1 MLSELRVSNLGI
13 IESVDLLLQ
22 PGLIALT
29 GETGAGKTLLIEAIN
44 LLIGER
50 ADPSRVRAGQSE
62 ARVEGRFH
70 LGDEEFV
77 VVRVVPADGR
87 SRAYING
94 RLATVGELADLG
106 SRLVDLHGQHAHQS
120 LLTSSVQRAALDEYA
135 RTDLEPLKGARAR
148 LAEIDAALAALGGD
162 SRSRAREVELLR
174 FQVEEISRAE
184 IGEVDEDAKLESE
197 ESVLADVAAH
207 RQAALLAQSAISDE
221 GGAVD
226 AVGSAVSALLHRSPF
241 ADLRDRLEIV
251 QAEIVD
257 IARDLRSRAESSEE
271 DPERLEGIRQRR
283 QLLREL
289 RRKYGETLDDVIS
302 FHDESRSRLEE
313 LESYEARVGE
323 LETMRIRIVEEE
335 RAAAREVAAVRRAAA
350 DALGRDITAHLPD
363 LAMER
368 AVVTVQVAG
377 VDPADDVAMLLSSNP
392 GSPLAPLS
400 KVASG
405 GELARTMLAIR
416 LVLTQGPPILVFDE
430 VDAGIGGAAANAL
443 AQSLERLGHTHQV
456 LVVTHLAQVAAAAR
470 QHLVISKNVL
480 SQAGVETTRTDGRW
494 VDGQERIDEVA
505 RMLSGHPDSSR
516 ARDHAEELLSSWVKR
531 S

>member
-1 MLSELRVSNLGI
+1 
-13 IESVDLLLQ
+13 
-22 PGLIALT
+22 
-29 GETGAGKTLLIEAIN
+29 
-44 LLIGER
+44 
-50 ADPSRVRAGQSE
+50 
-62 ARVEGRFH
+62 
-70 LGDEEFV
+70 
-77 VVRVVPADGR
+77 
-87 SRAYING
+87 
-94 RLATVGELADLG
+94 
-106 SRLVDLHGQHAHQS
+106 
-120 LLTSSVQRAALDEYA
+120 
-135 RTDLEPLKGARAR
+135 
-148 LAEIDAALAALGGD
+148 
-162 SRSRAREVELLR
+162 
-174 FQVEEISRAE
+174 
-184 IGEVDEDAKLESE
+184 
-197 ESVLADVAAH
+197 
-207 RQAALLAQSAISDE
+207 
-221 GGAVD
+221 
-226 AVGSAVSALLHRSPF
+226 LLHRSPF